1 MILEWI
7 IVGAV
12 VVGWNLFLFNRMRKD
27 EKK

>member
-1 MILEWI
+1 MVLEWV

-12 VVGWNLFLFNRMRKD
+12 VIGWNLFLFNRMRKD